1 MKLTKVQDRF
11 IKNKNMGFSLMKGK
25 SLTGK
30 TLTALHRVIN
40 LENNYCIYNN
50 DKILYI
56 SLEHDKAR
64 ENERLYKDISKK
76 EEFYSLFSLNE
87 KRVSFNSIK
96 LLIEKYSNKYLKYK
110 NKNLKRISI
119 EELYDEILWIK
130 SCNFSKEEYEITER
144 KARKFR
150 CVKNSFT
157 RKAIYTLMEV
167 YTNLLRNYESY
178 DKYDE
183 TIFAIKYSKI
193 INDKYTHVVLDNVE
207 ALTKGEI
214 EFAKSVYSN
223 NAHSSFAFIL
233 NNEIKNSYNCW
244 MIKGRRLKTLG
255 ADFKGKSFSLKKEFN
270 KEEKLNN
277 IIENKFIDKFEYV
290 NLKYKNIVDFNLDN
304 GSSKKEIYLEDN
316 IVFSE
321 DELID
326 VNVYSDIAAG
336 TPIEMNDEVIEK
348 FPLPKSWIERGKDTF
363 ILHVKGDS
371 MIEKNINDGDMV
383 VIKKQ
388 NTALNN
394 EIVAASLNGEATLK
408 TLKLNGDS
416 PMLVPAN
423 PKYSEIYLEGKEVSI
438 LGVAIGIIKNK
449 LN

>member
-64 ENERLYKDISKK
+64 ENERLYKNISKK

-87 KRVSFNSIK
+87 KRVSFNSIRV
-96 LLIEKYSNKYLKYK
+96 LIEKYSNKYLKYK
-110 NKNLKRISI
+110 NKNLKLISFEKGIEFLKHEEFIKILNEFLKKSKVLKRISI

-233 NNEIKNSYNCW
+233 NNEIK
-244 MIKGRRLKTLG
+244 
-255 ADFKGKSFSLKKEFN
+255 
-270 KEEKLNN
+270 
-277 IIENKFIDKFEYV
+277 
-290 NLKYKNIVDFNLDN
+290 KY
-304 GSSKKEIYLEDN
+304 
-316 IVFSE
+316 
-321 DELID
+321 
-326 VNVYSDIAAG
+326 
-336 TPIEMNDEVIEK
+336 
-348 FPLPKSWIERGKDTF
+348 R
-363 ILHVKGDS
+363 
-371 MIEKNINDGDMV
+371 
-383 VIKKQ
+383 
-388 NTALNN
+388 
-394 EIVAASLNGEATLK
+394 
-408 TLKLNGDS
+408 
-416 PMLVPAN
+416 
-423 PKYSEIYLEGKEVSI
+423 
-438 LGVAIGIIKNK
+438 
-449 LN
+449 

>member
-96 LLIEKYSNKYLKYK
+96 LLIEKYSNKFLKYK
-110 NKNLKRISI
+110 NKNLKLISFEKGIEFLKHEEFIKNLNEFLKKSKVLKRISI

-157 RKAIYTLMEV
+157 RKAIYL
-167 YTNLLRNYESY
+167 YIDGSIY
-178 DKYDE
+178 
-183 TIFAIKYSKI
+183 
-193 INDKYTHVVLDNVE
+193 
-207 ALTKGEI
+207 
-214 EFAKSVYSN
+214 
-223 NAHSSFAFIL
+223 
-233 NNEIKNSYNCW
+233 
-244 MIKGRRLKTLG
+244 
-255 ADFKGKSFSLKKEFN
+255 
-270 KEEKLNN
+270 
-277 IIENKFIDKFEYV
+277 KFI
-290 NLKYKNIVDFNLDN
+290 
-304 GSSKKEIYLEDN
+304 KKL
-316 IVFSE
+316 
-321 DELID
+321 
-326 VNVYSDIAAG
+326 
-336 TPIEMNDEVIEK
+336 
-348 FPLPKSWIERGKDTF
+348 
-363 ILHVKGDS
+363 
-371 MIEKNINDGDMV
+371 
-383 VIKKQ
+383 
-388 NTALNN
+388 
-394 EIVAASLNGEATLK
+394 
-408 TLKLNGDS
+408 
-416 PMLVPAN
+416 
-423 PKYSEIYLEGKEVSI
+423 
-438 LGVAIGIIKNK
+438 
-449 LN
+449 

>member
-64 ENERLYKDISKK
+64 ENERLYKNISKK

-110 NKNLKRISI
+110 NKNLKLISFEKGIEFLKHEEFIKILNEFLKKSKVLKRISI

-167 YTNLLRNYESY
+167 YTNLLRNY
-178 DKYDE
+178 
-183 TIFAIKYSKI
+183 
-193 INDKYTHVVLDNVE
+193 
-207 ALTKGEI
+207 
-214 EFAKSVYSN
+214 
-223 NAHSSFAFIL
+223 
-233 NNEIKNSYNCW
+233 
-244 MIKGRRLKTLG
+244 
-255 ADFKGKSFSLKKEFN
+255 
-270 KEEKLNN
+270 
-277 IIENKFIDKFEYV
+277 
-290 NLKYKNIVDFNLDN
+290 
-304 GSSKKEIYLEDN
+304 
-316 IVFSE
+316 
-321 DELID
+321 
-326 VNVYSDIAAG
+326 
-336 TPIEMNDEVIEK
+336 
-348 FPLPKSWIERGKDTF
+348 
-363 ILHVKGDS
+363 
-371 MIEKNINDGDMV
+371 
-383 VIKKQ
+383 
-388 NTALNN
+388 
-394 EIVAASLNGEATLK
+394 
-408 TLKLNGDS
+408 
-416 PMLVPAN
+416 
-423 PKYSEIYLEGKEVSI
+423 
-438 LGVAIGIIKNK
+438 
-449 LN
+449 